1 MLQSVSRK
9 LKSAIVLQQKKK
21 ERKEKRKKEKLN
33 FAVDKTF

>member
-9 LKSAIVLQQKKK
+9 LKSAIVLQRKKK